1 MKEEYENISKI
12 LGNKLKGQKPVVD
25 KLKIKDYNPIDVA
38 PPFKRVMV
46 GDEEVCYDD
55 EKHLYFV
62 NKPYRLPLISVTT
75 FIGLFESYFDLVSSS
90 IRCAEKPDYNC
101 NYLDKEFWPLLSVP
115 VRSKRIRDAWEK
127 NKNIATS
134 YGSAAHAGQEYIAKH
149 PMVSNAKVMRYLKGG
164 VWGEQAVRKTIVSQ
178 LKQGREL
185 IRSYRERG
193 YEVIAEPVL
202 ADISLGMAGQ
212 ADLVLVNHET
222 KDIIIL
228 DYKTNAVAPDEKPSF
243 NNMEGLLSMFPDNPM
258 THYSLQQTIYSMFLK
273 NMFPGYSVSYV
284 ALVWIHP
291 ETGQFRQIPID
302 IDFWSGVVRDIFRG
316 MKENNVLDKA
326 YKIMNS

>member
-25 KLKIKDYNPIDVA
+25 KLKIKDYNPTDVA

-62 NKPYRLPLISVTT
+62 NKTDRLPLISVTT
-75 FIGLFESYFDLVSSS
+75 FVGLFESYFDVVSAS

-101 NYLDKEFWPLLSVP
+101 NCLDKEFWPLLSVP
-115 VRSKRIRDAWEK
+115 VRSKRIRDAWEE

-149 PMVSNAKVMRYLKGG
+149 PMISNAKIMRYLRGG
-164 VWGEQAVRKTIVSQ
+164 VWGEQAVRKTITSQ

-185 IRSYRERG
+185 I
-193 YEVIAEPVL
+193 
-202 ADISLGMAGQ
+202 
-212 ADLVLVNHET
+212 
-222 KDIIIL
+222 
-228 DYKTNAVAPDEKPSF
+228 
-243 NNMEGLLSMFPDNPM
+243 
-258 THYSLQQTIYSMFLK
+258 
-273 NMFPGYSVSYV
+273 
-284 ALVWIHP
+284 
-291 ETGQFRQIPID
+291 
-302 IDFWSGVVRDIFRG
+302 
-316 MKENNVLDKA
+316 
-326 YKIMNS
+326 